1 MSTNLAISPLRP
13 DETEA
18 AVALWNEAGLLR
30 PWNDPRAD
38 LALAMDKVS
47 SAVLA
52 GRLDGKLVATAM
64 VGHDGH
70 RGWVYY
76 LAVAHMHRKCGC
88 GAAMMRACED
98 WVRNQGVP
106 KIQLMVRG
114 DNASTQAFYDAI
126 GYARSDVVVMARALN
141 QPTLS

>member
-1 MSTNLAISPLRP
+1 MSMDLAISPLRP

-18 AVALWNEAGLLR
+18 AVALWDEAGLLR

-38 LALAMDKVS
+38 IALAMGKTS
-47 SAVLA
+47 STVLA
-52 GRLDGKLVATAM
+52 GRLGGTLVATAM

-76 LAVAHMHRKCGC
+76 LAVASMHRKIGY
-88 GAAMMRACED
+88 GAVMMRAAED
-98 WVRNQGVP
+98 WVRTQGVP

-114 DNASTQAFYDAI
+114 DNAPTQAFYDAI
-126 GYARSDVVVMARALN
+126 GYTRSDVVVMAKVL
-141 QPTLS
+141 